1 MDRHNSQL
9 KAPGVDLFAQ
19 PYRDAHLLTLAIDH
33 MKHGLED
40 KYVLFLHFLNLELK
54 LGSQF
59 GAIFELWEL
68 YHLAL
73 LNVNLE
79 AARLVD
85 HLLGR
90 YLFTLL
96 LRKLRDGVQ
105 KRHQVK
111 ERVDHAADAK
121 RQLDGAGL
129 ERLVAYNL
137 FIGVIKFSIHLI
149 RVGAHFLNNYYY

>member
-19 PYRDAHLLTLAIDH
+19 PYRDAHLLALAIDH

-59 GAIFELWEL
+59 SAIFELWEL

-96 LRKLRDGVQ
+96 LRKFRDGVQ
-105 KRHQVK
+105 ERHQVK
-111 ERVDHAADAK
+111 E
-121 RQLDGAGL
+121 
-129 ERLVAYNL
+129 
-137 FIGVIKFSIHLI
+137 
-149 RVGAHFLNNYYY
+149 